1 MIEQITTKELSME
14 KIEKETSLPNTPKFI
29 PNMQNFET
37 SSRYEGLVVKKEN
50 LGKSIAELKLK
61 YAR

>member
-1 MIEQITTKELSME
+1 ME
-14 KIEKETSLPNTPKFI
+14 TIEKETSLPNTSKFI